1 MKQILFLFSFIFILT
16 TVGCGS
22 SVLKTEIVVGKVT
35 FNGVPLIQA
44 NVKFFPVSSGE
55 EAQPSYAITDDA
67 GEYRLQTLY
76 GAPNA
81 GTTPGDYV
89 VTITKAE
96 MVSTGRK
103 MRDSEGVISE
113 ERKPKL
119 VIPKNYTEIE
129 KTPFKVTVVAHK
141 KNIFDFELKDN
152 ESK

>member
-1 MKQILFLFSFIFILT
+1 MKQILFLFLFILIPAT
-16 TVGCGS
+16 IGCRS
-22 SVLKTEIVVGKVT
+22 SVLKTEIVLGKVT
-35 FNGVPLIQA
+35 FNGIPLPHA

-55 EAQPSYAITDDA
+55 AQPSYAITDEA

-81 GTTPGDYV
+81 GTTPGDYI
-89 VTITKAE
+89 VTITKSE

-103 MRDSEGVISE
+103 MRDSEGMISE

-119 VIPKNYTEIE
+119 VIPQKYTEIE

-152 ESK
+152 GFE

>member
-1 MKQILFLFSFIFILT
+1 MKQILFFFSVIFFLT
-16 TVGCGS
+16 TIGCGN
-22 SVLKTEIVVGKVT
+22 SVLKTEIVIGKVT
-35 FNGVPLIQA
+35 FNGIPLTHA
-44 NVKFFPVSSGE
+44 NIKFFPVSSGE
-55 EAQPSYAITDDA
+55 AQPSYAMTNEA

-113 ERKPKL
+113 EKKPKL
-119 VIPKNYTEIE
+119 VIPKKYTEIE
-129 KTPFKVTVVAHK
+129 TTPFKVTVVARK
-141 KNIFDFELKDN
+141 RNIFDFELKDN
-152 ESK
+152 GSE